1 MFLNRTEK
9 SREHFSGHGIQ
20 SSFGV
25 AMSARTEAIDWSRLD
40 EGHLVTSARQGDREA
55 FREIMTRCNQ
65 RLFRIARSILRDSD
79 EAEDALQE
87 AYTRAFANFATF
99 RGDSSLLTWLTSITL
114 NEARGRLRRRRRM
127 VTIDAI
133 EELQTKT
140 AEILMFPSFA
150 EMGDPEQEVTRSQLR
165 RLLEHAID
173 ELPEPFRLVFV
184 LRDIDECSIEET
196 ALALGL
202 KPETVRTRHF
212 RARTLLRRALDKKLA
227 AAVTDLFPF
236 LGARCA
242 RTTEAV
248 LQQLAQRFGWSATA

>member
-1 MFLNRTEK
+1 MN
-9 SREHFSGHGIQ
+9 
-20 SSFGV
+20 
-25 AMSARTEAIDWSRLD
+25 ARSQAIDWSRLD
-40 EGHLVTSARQGDREA
+40 EAELVTRARHGDREA
-55 FREIMTRCNQ
+55 FGEIMTRCNQ
-65 RLFRIARSILRDSD
+65 RLFRVARSVLRDAD

-87 AYTRAFANFATF
+87 AYTRAFSNFTTF

-127 VTIDAI
+127 VAMDAV
-133 EELQTKT
+133 EKAQANT
-140 AEILMFPSFA
+140 AEILMFPSIV
-150 EMGDPEQEVTRSQLR
+150 EYGDPEHETTRSQLR
-165 RLLEHAID
+165 KLLEHAID

-196 ALALGL
+196 AGALGI

-212 RARTLLRRALDKKLA
+212 RARKLLRRELDKKLA

-242 RTTEAV
+242 RTTDAV
-248 LQQLAQRFGWSATA
+248 LQQLSPHFGWSTAVSD